1 MVSMPLIKLK
11 PRRFNM
17 SRDYKEIFREL
28 LDELQNNYEA
38 MSLEDI
44 DELVERFFDKETDL
58 LDDAINN
65 KTEEV

>member
-1 MVSMPLIKLK
+1 M
-11 PRRFNM
+11 
-17 SRDYKEIFREL
+17 DYKEIFREL

-44 DELVERFFDKETDL
+44 NELVERFIDKETDL
-58 LDDAINN
+58 LDPKINN